1 MNVVGLLK
9 FDISLTY
16 QKFTG
21 NLRMVWVR
29 LVAPWMQRVDDWFHV
44 LSSRP
49 GSSDAEGYSEL
60 DSRDTQETVVPQS
73 LAGAMPVRALG
84 PSRRDPSS
92 RSACS

>member
-21 NLRMVWVR
+21 SLRMVWVR

-60 DSRDTQETVVPQS
+60 DSRDMQETVVPQS
-73 LAGAMPVRALG
+73 LVGAMCELALG
-84 PSRRDPSS
+84 PPRKNLSS